1 MRRNLWAISLG
12 ILIVCGGLAYSQS
25 SLNYRLE
32 VDVIS
37 GGEGDGS
44 SANYDLISVI
54 GQPSALESSFST
66 NYMDYPGFFFAL
78 MGASEQFGPITLQ
91 SPLNGGIFDVCSLV
105 TTYQPSF
112 QWAATETFTK
122 YSMFFS
128 ITPTDFTAPVTKATV
143 GGTQDYWKPSAG
155 VWKKIMK
162 LSYNNGSIQNIYWK
176 ITGTKADGTTEES
189 EVRSFR
195 IRAAQAVT
203 VNGPDDGV
211 VLAAAIPPTF
221 EFNSNCNVKFRLE
234 FSPLQGFEDT
244 SKIKGFNYT
253 TANPNGDTI
262 LRKTLTSG
270 QWTAVKR
277 LIETG
282 TGYFRIKAWDR
293 IKRETISEVRSFAVR

>member
-1 MRRNLWAISLG
+1 MAY
-12 ILIVCGGLAYSQS
+12 GGLAYSQS

-32 VDVIS
+32 VDVI
-37 GGEGDGS
+37 GGGDGDGS

-66 NYMDYPGFFFAL
+66 NYMDYPGFFFTL
-78 MGASEQFGPITLQ
+78 MGAPEQLGPITLQ
-91 SPLNGGIFDVCSLV
+91 SPPNGGILNACSLV

-112 QWAATETFTK
+112 QWAATEAFAK
-122 YSMFFS
+122 YSLFFS
-128 ITPTDFTAPVTKATV
+128 ITLTDFTAPIKKATV
-143 GGTQDYWKPSAG
+143 GGTQDYWRPSAG
-155 VWKKIMK
+155 LWKKIMK
-162 LSYNNGSIQNIYWK
+162 LSYNNGDIQNIYWK
-176 ITGTKADGTTEES
+176 IIGTKADGTTEES

-195 IRAAQAVT
+195 IGKAQGVT

-211 VLAAAIPPTF
+211 VLPVATPPTF
-221 EFNSNCNVKFRLE
+221 EFNSSCNVKFRLE
-234 FSPLQGFEDT
+234 FSSLQGFEDP
-244 SKIKGFNYT
+244 SKIKGFNYR
-253 TANPNGDTI
+253 TANPNEDTT

-282 TGYFRIKAWDR
+282 TGYFRIKAWDG